1 MMKYQIPKEHYFR
14 MYNKVFD
21 LDLRATTFLVYSYL
35 VCCAG
40 GTCRYTSA
48 RNSLC
53 EARVGGVWELFVMV
67 ERGYH

>member
-40 GTCRYTSA
+40 GTAVTHRQGTPS
-48 RNSLC
+48 
-53 EARVGGVWELFVMV
+53 VKPVWAVCGSCL
-67 ERGYH
+67 